1 MSKKTKP
8 KPEVHKYQAEMQK
21 LLEILVHSLYTER
34 EIFLRELVSNASDAL
49 SKVQLITL
57 TEGKVLDKDAELNIK
72 ILFDEEK
79 KQIVIEDSGC
89 GMSKNELLENLG
101 TIANSGT
108 LKFLEQTQSEN
119 KSAENLIGQFGVGF
133 YSVFMVADRVELISR
148 SWQVD
153 SEAWQW
159 SSDGGGQYE
168 IIPVEYKNRGT
179 RITLFL
185 KEDAKEFCNDFRIES
200 IIKKYSNYLPFPVK
214 IKDKIVNQV
223 KAIWTQSKS
232 EVKSEEYK
240 EFYKQISHSQIDPLH
255 YLHFNIDAPIQYYA
269 LLYFPE
275 SVGNEVLYSR
285 ESKDV
290 ALYAQKVMIQS
301 NNTNLFPPYLRFV
314 QGVVDSEDIPLN
326 VSRESV
332 QKNALIEK
340 IKSSLTLRVLK
351 ELQFLADQNVEKYRK
366 IWEQYGTMIK
376 EGISADFKNKNRL
389 MDLLRFNSSVSE
401 NSIPDVSL
409 KDYVSRMREEQKDIF
424 YVTGGS
430 REAILHNPNLEYFRK
445 QNLEVL
451 FMTDQI
457 DDFMVTDLREYDSKK
472 LKNISQEDI
481 EGINENDISNNK
493 SPLSKEEK
501 NDILSFFEN
510 QLKDRVTAISDSK
523 RLVDSPCSLVTPKD
537 GMTAQMEKMMKVMD
551 QKFKGEKRNLE
562 VNLNHPIIRNL
573 SEILQKDKNNSF
585 LKDSVEQLYENSL
598 LVEGLLENPVKILSR
613 FQDFMVSASAYEL
626 DKFSKKSKK

>member
-1 MSKKTKP
+1 MSKKTRP
-8 KPEVHKYQAEMQK
+8 KTEVHKYQAEMQK

-34 EIFLRELVSNASDAL
+34 EIFIRELVSNASDAL

-57 TEGKVLDKDAELNIK
+57 TEKQVLDKDEELQIK
-72 ILFDEEK
+72 ISYEEEK
-79 KQIVIEDSGC
+79 RQIVIEDTGC
-89 GMSKNELLENLG
+89 GMSKEELQENLG

-108 LKFLEQTQSEN
+108 LKFLQQVQSEN

-133 YSVFMVADRVELISR
+133 YSAFMVADRVELISR
-148 SWQVD
+148 SWHLD

-168 IIPVEYKNRGT
+168 ISPNDYKKRGT
-179 RITLFL
+179 RVTVFL
-185 KEDAKEFCNDFRIES
+185 KEEAKEFCNDFRIES
-200 IIKKYSNYLPFPVK
+200 VIKKYSNYLPFPVK
-214 IKDKIVNQV
+214 LKDKIVNQV

-232 EVKSEEYK
+232 EVKADEYK
-240 EFYKQISHSQIDPLH
+240 EFFKQISHSQTEPLH
-255 YLHFNIDAPIQYYA
+255 HLHFNIDAPIQYYA

-285 ESKDV
+285 ESKDL

-301 NNTNLFPPYLRFV
+301 NNTNLLPSYLRFV
-314 QGVVDSEDIPLN
+314 HGVVDSEDIPLN

-351 ELQFLADQNVEKYRK
+351 ELKFLADNNVEKYGK
-366 IWEQYGTMIK
+366 FWEQYGTMIK
-376 EGISADFKNKNRL
+376 EGISADFKNKSRL
-389 MDLLRFNSSVSE
+389 MELLRFNSSESE

-409 KDYVSRMREEQKDIF
+409 KDYTSRMRDGQNDIF

-430 REAILHNPNLEYFRK
+430 RDAILLNPNLEYFRK

-451 FMTDQI
+451 FMTEQI
-457 DDFMVTDLREYDSKK
+457 DDFMVTDLREYEGKK

-481 EGINENDISNNK
+481 DGISDDDISNSD

-510 QLKDRVTAISDSK
+510 QLKDRVSGVSDSK

-537 GMTAQMEKMMKVMD
+537 GMTAQMEKMMKIMD

-562 VNLNHPIIRNL
+562 VNLNHPIIQNL
-573 SEILQKDKNNSF
+573 SEILQKDKKHPF

-598 LVEGLLENPVKILSR
+598 MVEGLLENPVKILSR
-613 FQDFMVSASAYEL
+613 LQKFMETASAYEL
-626 DKFSKKSKK
+626 EKLS